1 MTQLAPVLLLAL
13 ALVSSQA
20 AAAPLTIPLL
30 AKGLRLIGGKFQ
42 TTGDLVEWSGGL
54 IDFKKRLLSH
64 GIFGKRS
71 ADDGSLTQ
79 PGDDAVT
86 QPGDGDVLMMTEDD
100 CSMFLMCKRR
110 QDLETKIRDMFK
122 IARQDLE
129 TKIRDTFKIALKQI
143 YPDYSPM

>member
-1 MTQLAPVLLLAL
+1 M
-13 ALVSSQA
+13 
-20 AAAPLTIPLL
+20 
-30 AKGLRLIGGKFQ
+30 
-42 TTGDLVEWSGGL
+42 EWSGGL

-71 ADDGSLTQ
+71 ADDGTQ
-79 PGDDAVT
+79 SGDDAVT
-86 QPGDGDVLMMTEDD
+86 QPGDGGVLMMTEED

-129 TKIRDTFKIALKQI
+129 TKIRDTFKVALKQI

>member
-13 ALVSSQA
+13 ALLSSQA

-30 AKGLRLIGGKFQ
+30 AKSLRLIGGKFQ

-79 PGDDAVT
+79 PGDGDDAVT
-86 QPGDGDVLMMTEDD
+86 QPGDGGVLMMTEED
-100 CSMFLMCKRR
+100 CSMFLMCKR
-110 QDLETKIRDMFK
+110 
-122 IARQDLE
+122 RQDLE

>member
-1 MTQLAPVLLLAL
+1 M
-13 ALVSSQA
+13 
-20 AAAPLTIPLL
+20 
-30 AKGLRLIGGKFQ
+30 
-42 TTGDLVEWSGGL
+42 EWSGGL

-71 ADDGSLTQ
+71 ADDG
-79 PGDDAVT
+79 T
-86 QPGDGDVLMMTEDD
+86 QPGDGGVLMMTEDD

>member
-1 MTQLAPVLLLAL
+1 M
-13 ALVSSQA
+13 
-20 AAAPLTIPLL
+20 
-30 AKGLRLIGGKFQ
+30 
-42 TTGDLVEWSGGL
+42 EWSGGL

-71 ADDGSLTQ
+71 ADAVSLTQ
-79 PGDDAVT
+79 PGDDA
-86 QPGDGDVLMMTEDD
+86 GDGGVPMMTEDD

-110 QDLETKIRDMFK
+110 QDLEIKIRDMFK

-129 TKIRDTFKIALKQI
+129 TKIRDTFKVALKQI

>member
-13 ALVSSQA
+13 ALFSSQA
-20 AAAPLTIPLL
+20 AASPLTIPLL
-30 AKGLRLIGGKFQ
+30 AKSLRLIGGKFQ

-71 ADDGSLTQ
+71 ADDGTQ
-79 PGDDAVT
+79 PGDDA
-86 QPGDGDVLMMTEDD
+86 GDGDVLMMTEDD

-110 QDLETKIRDMFK
+110 QDLETKIRD
-122 IARQDLE
+122 
-129 TKIRDTFKIALKQI
+129 TFKIALKQI

>member
-1 MTQLAPVLLLAL
+1 M
-13 ALVSSQA
+13 
-20 AAAPLTIPLL
+20 
-30 AKGLRLIGGKFQ
+30 
-42 TTGDLVEWSGGL
+42 EWSGGL

-71 ADDGSLTQ
+71 ADDG
-79 PGDDAVT
+79 T
-86 QPGDGDVLMMTEDD
+86 QPGDGGVLMMTEDD

-129 TKIRDTFKIALKQI
+129 TKIRDTFMIALKQI